1 MSQEIITQEAG
12 HGSAPTVT
20 AGGNNINS
28 MIQVIERVAMNPD
41 VDVEK
46 MEKLLGIQERMLDRQ
61 ARADFDAAMS
71 EMQTHLPTIAK
82 RGQIVV
88 KGEVRSSFA
97 TFEDIND
104 VVKPILSRFGFSMS
118 FHVNQEGGQINV
130 KGVLA
135 HRSGHREET
144 SITLGADVT
153 GSKNAVQAVGSSV
166 SYGKRYVMSALLNLT
181 FRGEDDDGE
190 AAAPRRLVDAKQVSE
205 LSRALGQ
212 CSEKTREWFDG
223 RYGDISDVPAAQFD
237 ALMVRLNEAARKASP
252 GKSSRAA
259 DIVKRHKQS
268 KQEGI
273 SDAETQGQDNP
284 AH

>member
-1 MSQEIITQEAG
+1 MNQVTTYEEKPGQSPAIHSGQEGIGA
-12 HGSAPTVT
+12 
-20 AGGNNINS
+20 

-41 VDVEK
+41 VDITK
-46 MEKLLGIQERMLDRQ
+46 MERLMDLQERMMDRQ

-82 RGQIVV
+82 RGQIIV
-88 KGEVRSSFA
+88 KGELRSSYA

-118 FHVNQEGGQINV
+118 FHVHQEGGQIDV

-135 HRSGHREET
+135 HRAGHREET
-144 SITLGADVT
+144 NIVLGADIS

-190 AAAPRRLVDAKQVSE
+190 AAAPRRLVNARQVSE
-205 LSRALGQ
+205 LTKVLEK
-212 CSEKTREWFDG
+212 CSDKSREWFDG
-223 RYGDISDVPAAQFD
+223 KYGDVSDVPAAHFD
-237 ALMVRLNEAARKASP
+237 GLMVRLSEAAQKATP
-252 GKSSRAA
+252 GKSSRVG
-259 DIVKRHKQS
+259 DIVSRHKQS
-268 KQEGI
+268 KQEEG
-273 SDAETQGQDNP
+273 DAEAKTDS
-284 AH
+284 AD